1 MTSVSDDVEH
11 PDSCHHGAPAIPPPS
26 DRMPVK
32 MIPAPHPATLSM
44 DNLGEACDLRTQRR
58 SGPGGQHRNKT
69 SSGVFLY
76 YPTTGTTS
84 EATERRSQ
92 ADNRVVAL
100 GRLRFRLA
108 VEVRT
113 PSAIDGSTENNP
125 PHEQELRARYHNHPL
140 KLNDRNE
147 DKPALV
153 ALLLNDLHA
162 AGGQPSAVASHWKA
176 STSSIIRLLKSHPPA
191 FRLLNQIRKHHD
203 RRPLS

>member
-1 MTSVSDDVEH
+1 MNDDAAQ
-11 PDSCHHGAPAIPPPS
+11 PDSRHHDAPAIPPES
-26 DRMPVK
+26 DRMPVN
-32 MIPAPHPATLSM
+32 MIPAPHPATLPI
-44 DNLGEACDLRTQRR
+44 DKLGEECDLRTQRR

-76 YPTTGTTS
+76 YPATGTTS

-92 ADNRVVAL
+92 ADNRLVAL

-113 PSAIDGSTENNP
+113 PSVLDGSAENEP
-125 PHEQELRARYHNHPL
+125 SQEQELRERYHNHPL

-147 DKPALV
+147 DKPAVV

-162 AGGQPSAVASHWKA
+162 AGGQPSAVASLWKA
-176 STSSIIRLLKSHPPA
+176 STSSIVRLMKSHPPA
-191 FRLLNQIRKHHD
+191 FRLLNRIREHHG